1 MTTRG
6 ARLRISLAVL
16 LVFAVVAVFV
26 VRLVD
31 IQLVHAEEYNSESHD
46 KRARTLVTYGERGD
60 IVDANGAVLA
70 DSVLRYDIT
79 ASPRV
84 ALMRKDAA
92 TSIPSELTRIAEI
105 TGQDPAVM
113 LTDFLADPESDFTY
127 VSKGLTLEQY
137 EAVVALEIPW
147 TSAERRPSRTY
158 PNGQI
163 AANLVGFIGTD
174 GAQAGVELTE
184 NDCLA
189 STDGTATYESAEDGT
204 QLPGSVITTQE
215 PKDGGTL
222 RLTIDRDLQFFVQQ
236 RMEQTAM
243 ELGATWATGVVM
255 RVSDGHLMAVS
266 DWPTFDANDINNA
279 PRDANGERAL
289 GSRAFS
295 TPYEPGSTMKAVTA
309 ASLIDAGVA
318 TPATQV
324 VSPFRLLQDDGT
336 YINDSFQHATLN
348 LTLAGTLVESSNT
361 AIAQLTDLLPA
372 QQRHDYMTAFGLG
385 SKTEVQFN
393 GESRGQV
400 LPADEWY
407 GRTNYAVQFGQ
418 GMSATSVQM
427 ASVYQAFAN
436 GGVRTPVVLVEGCEH
451 ADGTVTDTPPTEGT
465 RVISESTAKQVSEML
480 EQVANHAGG
489 YRNTQIPGYRTAVKS
504 GTAQVAREDGS
515 GYGDAVVLS
524 YAGFAPADDPQ
535 YVVVVTAGI
544 PNKMYSGRIAATW
557 GDVMAQTLTSFR
569 VQPSTSPAPELPLRW

>member
-1 MTTRG
+1 
-6 ARLRISLAVL
+6 
-16 LVFAVVAVFV
+16 
-26 VRLVD
+26 
-31 IQLVHAEEYNSESHD
+31 
-46 KRARTLVTYGERGD
+46 
-60 IVDANGAVLA
+60 
-70 DSVLRYDIT
+70 
-79 ASPRV
+79 
-84 ALMRKDAA
+84 
-92 TSIPSELTRIAEI
+92 
-105 TGQDPAVM
+105 
-113 LTDFLADPESDFTY
+113 
-127 VSKGLTLEQY
+127 
-137 EAVVALEIPW
+137 
-147 TSAERRPSRTY
+147 
-158 PNGQI
+158 
-163 AANLVGFIGTD
+163 
-174 GAQAGVELTE
+174 
-184 NDCLA
+184 
-189 STDGTATYESAEDGT
+189 
-204 QLPGSVITTQE
+204 
-215 PKDGGTL
+215 
-222 RLTIDRDLQFFVQQ
+222 
-236 RMEQTAM
+236 
-243 ELGATWATGVVM
+243 M